1 MTPARCLVLVRIF
14 LMNLTTEHLS
24 DTRKKITV
32 AISAEET
39 AQEYQGILKEFV
51 KQAKV
56 PGFRPG
62 KIPTNIVERKYSK
75 ELSEELTR
83 KCLTKAYNH
92 VVTDSGF
99 EVYTVVD
106 AEEPEVVKGVEVSFE
121 VTVDVNPEF
130 ELPEYKEIPVTLV
143 PVEVTDQ
150 DVDDMIDEI
159 RKQRAEFN
167 VVETPAKATDY
178 VKVSYEGFIDGQSI
192 SEICPDKKV
201 WAKQENTWEEAAP
214 EESRRMGVPAVMD
227 GILGMKAEDSKEV
240 EMTFA
245 EDHEV
250 EALRGKT
257 ATYKITVHEVRE
269 RVLPELNEDFLKS
282 LQIESVE
289 QLKDRIFQDLEG
301 RKKNEQAGDKRRQ
314 ILAFLNDAVQIP
326 VPETAVEAQ
335 TQALV
340 QRTMMDYMRRGV
352 AQAEMESRIEE
363 LTEKSHKAAEEQV
376 KLDVILTRIAK
387 KESVEVTDQDMQR
400 AIMMEA
406 MQTRT
411 KPEEIVKR
419 LQKDRRNIY
428 QLQRNLLVDKTL
440 EFLSEQAKV
449 TETEKEG

>member
-1 MTPARCLVLVRIF
+1 LTPAHCLVLVRIF

-83 KCLTKAYNH
+83 KCLTTAYNY
-92 VVTDSGF
+92 VVSDSGF

-150 DVDDMIDEI
+150 DVDNMIDEI
-159 RKQRAEFN
+159 RAQRAEFN

-192 SEICPDKKV
+192 SEICPEKKV

-227 GILGMKAEDSKEV
+227 GIIGMKAEDSKEV

-269 RVLPELNEDFLKS
+269 RVLPELNEEFLKS

-363 LTEKSHKAAEEQV
+363 LTEKSRKAAEEQV

-387 KESVEVTDQDMQR
+387 KEAVEVTDQDMQR